1 MRTKGFLG
9 LRLVP
14 LLTACV
20 VAAALY
26 MVIMEREALR
36 AFAGEDISE
45 TADATEVAA
54 IETGQMPAVSV
65 VAMTSQAQDIESGIV
80 LRGRTEAARKVDV
93 RAETTGL
100 VISEPLRKGA
110 FVQEG
115 QVMCELDVG
124 TRNAQLSEA
133 KARLAEAEANNTAAA
148 SLSQKGFTS
157 ETAAIGRL
165 AQLESAMAA
174 VEQAEKELSRT
185 TIKAP
190 FSGLL
195 ESDTAELGVLLQPG
209 GACAT
214 VLALDPI
221 KLVGFVPESDISRM
235 ALGAAAGARLV
246 TGEELR
252 GFLTFLSRS
261 ADPLTRTFRVE
272 VTVPNPD
279 LEISDGA
286 TAEIFVAF
294 DGEKAHLLPQ
304 AALTLNDEGLLGIRA
319 AVENQ
324 AKFYPIEL
332 VRDTSEGVLVTGLP
346 DEIDVIV
353 VGQEYVIDGRAIEVT
368 MQGALE

>member
-1 MRTKGFLG
+1 MRII
-9 LRLVP
+9 P
-14 LLTACV
+14 ILTAIL
-20 VAAALY
+20 VATALY
-26 MVIMEREALR
+26 VTIMERDRLR
-36 AFAGEDISE
+36 AFAGTDTTSEEDVAL
-45 TADATEVAA
+45 ADSNADGEA
-54 IETGQMPAVSV
+54 PVSI
-65 VAMTSQAQDIESGIV
+65 VAMKSTAEEIESGIV

-110 FVQEG
+110 FVEKG
-115 QVMCELDVG
+115 ELLCELDVG
-124 TRNAQLSEA
+124 TRNATLAES

-148 SLSQKGFTS
+148 SLSQKGYTS

-185 TIKAP
+185 KIKAP

-214 VLALDPI
+214 IIALDPI
-221 KLVGFVPESDISRM
+221 KLVGFVPEHDISN
-235 ALGAAAGARLV
+235 LVVGAAAGARLV
-246 TGEELR
+246 TGETLQ

-261 ADPLTRTFRVE
+261 ADPQTRTYRVE
-272 VTVPNPD
+272 VTVPNK
-279 LEISDGA
+279 ESKIRDGA

-304 AALTLNDEGLLGIRA
+304 AALTLNDEGQLGIRA
-319 AVENQ
+319 AVDAK
-324 AKFYPIEL
+324 AKFFPIE
-332 VRDTSEGVLVTGLP
+332 VIRDSSEGILVSGLP
-346 DEIDVIV
+346 DELDVIV
-353 VGQEYVIDGRAIEVT
+353 VGQEYVVDGRAVTVT
-368 MQGALE
+368 MQEEMTQ